1 MKIGTKPPAQGLGY
15 SNCPEKCGCSAGC
28 WRRGGQPKPLSS
40 DTPGWTKSDKL
51 SKSVMS
57 RDGGWG
63 GGGVAGAAFSSLS
76 HCCFSLDQEN
86 RPGHRESGHQ
96 PRGCYEFRSW
106 GNLRIFL
113 HTPGIDYMTQRFN
126 TKQQNTGKITGI
138 AEHVCPSLGNLEKG
152 LTHVPPGDLSRCD
165 CLRRDFVKGGP
176 QHRDGE
182 RPSHISLWVRQQL
195 PADPPLQEFLTAAG
209 QSGTLPAVPC

>member
-63 GGGVAGAAFSSLS
+63 GGGGGWSSVFQLEPLLL
-76 HCCFSLDQEN
+76 FPGPGEQT
-86 RPGHRESGHQ
+86 RP
-96 PRGCYEFRSW
+96 
-106 GNLRIFL
+106 
-113 HTPGIDYMTQRFN
+113 QRKWAP
-126 TKQQNTGKITGI
+126 T
-138 AEHVCPSLGNLEKG
+138 KG
-152 LTHVPPGDLSRCD
+152 L
-165 CLRRDFVKGGP
+165 LRV
-176 QHRDGE
+176 QILGE
-182 RPSHISLWVRQQL
+182 FKNFSTYPRN
-195 PADPPLQEFLTAAG
+195 
-209 QSGTLPAVPC
+209 